1 MRKII
6 YRSFQSARKF
16 AQKLGLKSRD
26 EWQAYCKLGNN
37 PEDIPASA
45 GSIYKKDF
53 KGWGDFLGS
62 GNVKPGDRQYR
73 SFEEAREFAR
83 SLKLKG
89 GKEWQVHCKS
99 GNDSDEIP
107 SHPDRTYKNKG
118 WTNWGDFLGSGTMA
132 SKNMKGDVFWS
143 FKKARKFVREL
154 KLKNTSAWNVYRKS
168 RDKPDEIPSTP
179 NMVYKNDGWISVPD
193 WLGNE
198 NLSNKGRIYLTYE
211 ECQKFAQKN
220 NITSQIEWEKFGKS
234 GKRPS
239 VIPSHPDRVFSKQW
253 TTWPDFLGVDR
264 IANQKRKFKSF
275 KDAKIFAISLN
286 LKGQKEWQ
294 KYTHTNKIPIDIPA
308 APDIFY
314 NKQGT
319 WINWGDFLGTGSIA
333 NQNKEYLSAKEAKPV
348 YQKLFKDHGIKNGRS
363 WAQFAKTNKKLLQEL
378 HIPADVL
385 VFYNLENAKKRKT
398 KK

>member
-1 MRKII
+1 MRKKQ
-6 YRSFQSARKF
+6 YRSFESARKF

-26 EWQAYCKLGNN
+26 EWIAHCKLGNK
-37 PEDIPASA
+37 PEDIPVSA
-45 GSIYKKDF
+45 GSTYKKDF

-99 GNDSDEIP
+99 GNNPDDIP

-118 WTNWGDFLGSGTMA
+118 WTNWGDWLGTGTMA
-132 SKNMKGDVFWS
+132 SKNMKGDVFWP

-168 RDKPDEIPSTP
+168 GDKPDEIPSTP

-198 NLSNKGRIYLTYE
+198 NLSNNGRIYLTYE

-220 NITSQIEWEKFGKS
+220 NITSQIEWEKLGKS
-234 GKRPS
+234 AKRPS
-239 VIPSHPDRVFSKQW
+239 NVPSHPDRVFSKQW
-253 TTWPDFLGVDR
+253 TTWPDFLVIDR
-264 IANQKRKFKSF
+264 IANQNMKFKSF
-275 KDAKIFAISLN
+275 KDARSFTISLN
-286 LKGQKEWQ
+286 LKTQSAWK
-294 KYTHTNKIPIDIPA
+294 KYWRINKIPKDIPV

-314 NKQGT
+314 KKQDT
-319 WINWGDFLGTGSIA
+319 WISWGNWLGTGAIA
-333 NQNKEYLSAKEAKPV
+333 NQNKEYLSAKEAKPM
-348 YQKLFKDHGIKNGRS
+348 YKKLFKEYGIKNGS
-363 WAQFAKTNKKLLQEL
+363 DWPKFAKTHKKLLEEL

-385 VFYNLENAKKRKT
+385 VFYSKEKFEKSLKK
-398 KK
+398 